1 MTTTQLPQSR
11 RVQAHGVNLHYL
23 DWGNETAPP
32 VLLVHGLQDCA
43 GLWDTFARSI
53 RDRYHVM
60 ALDQRGHGDSDR
72 ATAETYRLSDY
83 VQEIGEVIEAL
94 NLRNVILMGHSAG
107 SKNSWIYATQ
117 HSERLAKL
125 VIVDMDPDSFNP
137 GSEDM
142 RKHYRE
148 ESDEYADLDAV
159 IERLRTREPHAS
171 EEMLRQNAVAM
182 TKVLPNGE
190 LTWRRDRIVV
200 IAYDRPD
207 AWDYLPKIKTPTL
220 LVHGAIST
228 LLTTPVA
235 DRMEQA
241 IPGCKRV
248 DIPSGGHW
256 SHLEFPGV
264 FEKAVTAFLNEG

>member
-1 MTTTQLPQSR
+1 MTAVHGPESR
-11 RVQAHGVNLHYL
+11 HVQAHGVRLHYL

-43 GLWDTFARSI
+43 GLWDTFACSI

-60 ALDQRGHGDSDR
+60 ALDQRGHGESDR

-83 VQEIGEVIEAL
+83 VQELVEAIEAL
-94 NLRNVILMGHSAG
+94 DLHNLVLMGHSAG

-117 HSERLAKL
+117 HPERLARL

-137 GSEDM
+137 GSEEM
-142 RKHYRE
+142 RKRYRE

-159 IERLRTREPHAS
+159 IERLRSREPHAS
-171 EEMLRQNAVAM
+171 EAMLRQNAVAM
-182 TKVLPNGE
+182 TKALPNGG
-190 LTWRRDRIVV
+190 LTWRRDRNVV
-200 IAYDRPD
+200 TAYDRPD

-248 DIPSGGHW
+248 DIPNGGHW
-256 SHLEFPGV
+256 SHLEFPDA